1 MSECKGFGLI
11 EALIEALIATLI
23 ALTLAIAASAGFR
36 PLFDRFR
43 VGTACADFRAALSMA
58 RIEAMRRR
66 QRVDLLPA
74 IRGDLSS
81 GWIVAIDA
89 NNNQQL
95 DAGEV
100 VLHVSP
106 APEAVDVSARLT
118 DGKAYVA
125 FDPGGRPRT
134 AANADQPQFGSV
146 MFRAGDQRRK
156 LVIGFL
162 GRLRSCDPDRD
173 GAAC

>member
-1 MSECKGFGLI
+1 MSKYTGFGLI
-11 EALIEALIATLI
+11 ETLIATLI

-43 VGTACADFRAALSMA
+43 VSTACADFRAALSMT

-74 IRGDLSS
+74 ARGDWRS

-95 DAGEV
+95 DVGDV

-106 APEAVDVSARLT
+106 APESVEINARLT
-118 DGKAYVA
+118 DGKAYIA
-125 FDPGGRPRT
+125 FDPGGHPRT
-134 AANADQPQFGSV
+134 VANADQPQFGSV
-146 MFRAGDQRRK
+146 MFRAGEQRRK

>member
-1 MSECKGFGLI
+1 MRVSKGSGLI
-11 EALIEALIATLI
+11 ETLIATLI
-23 ALTLAIAASAGFR
+23 AITLAIAASAGFG

-43 VGTACADFRAALSMA
+43 VGAACADFRAALSMA

-66 QRVDLLPA
+66 QRVDLLPVV
-74 IRGDLSS
+74 RGDWRF
-81 GWIVAIDA
+81 GWVVAIDE
-89 NNNQQL
+89 NNNQQR
-95 DAGEV
+95 DEGEV

-106 APEAVDVSARLT
+106 APNSVEISARLT
-118 DGKAYVA
+118 DSKAYVA
-125 FDPGGRPRT
+125 FDSSGRPRT

-146 MFRAGDQRRK
+146 IFKAGEQRRK